1 MNLRLHEEITAK
13 NFSPD
18 PSVNQNGSKTLRIQL
33 RKTNMVCHQ
42 KRTRHSTLANR
53 TANPDSK
60 AYIYVPTG
68 GSTIKKTAKNLAP
81 SRGQNSA
88 GQKLTQEK
96 NQKSQ
101 FQILAT
107 TCNQPFPS
115 RERQN
120 QDDFNEKIEE
130 TRMPSTSAV

>member
-1 MNLRLHEEITAK
+1 MCPQEVQRLK
-13 NFSPD
+13 
-18 PSVNQNGSKTLRIQL
+18 
-33 RKTNMVCHQ
+33 
-42 KRTRHSTLANR
+42 KRQ
-53 TANPDSK
+53 
-60 AYIYVPTG
+60 
-68 GSTIKKTAKNLAP
+68 KNLAP

-107 TCNQPFPS
+107 TRNQPFPS
-115 RERQN
+115 REQQN

-130 TRMPSTSAV
+130 TRLPSTSAV